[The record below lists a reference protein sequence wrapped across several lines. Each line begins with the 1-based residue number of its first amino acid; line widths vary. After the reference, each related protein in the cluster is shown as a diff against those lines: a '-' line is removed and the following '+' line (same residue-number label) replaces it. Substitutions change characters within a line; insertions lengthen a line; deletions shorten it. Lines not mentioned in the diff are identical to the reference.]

1 MALLMSA
8 IMMLRHIGEADR
20 ADAVM
25 SAMVAVLAGGKTRT
39 RDLGGTAT
47 TTEFA
52 DAICR
57 HVERGGAPANQ
68 VATNRWRQ
76 STPSIR

>member
-8 IMMLRHIGEADR
+8 IMMLRHIGEDAR

-25 SAMVAVLAGGKTRT
+25 QAMVAVLGEGKIRT
-39 RDLGGTAT
+39 RDLGGSAT

-57 HVERGGAPANQ
+57 HIEYTGGRPPAQ
-68 VATNRWRQ
+68 A
-76 STPSIR
+76 